1 MKRVSFFID
10 GFNLYHSIDDNR
22 SYHKYK
28 WLNFRRLA
36 ECFISKKDKIEHI
49 YYFTALA
56 DWSPKKIKRHKLLIR
71 ALKLNGVD
79 VVYGKFRKVD
89 KTCRICKKTY
99 QTYEEKQTDV
109 NIAIQLFRS
118 AIQDEYDTAMIVSGD
133 SDLIPS
139 IEAVKTTFPEK
150 QVGIIIPIGRRAELL
165 KQTSDFHMK
174 IKEKHLKSS
183 IFEEVIQVD
192 NNTQIVCPH
201 TWK

>member
-1 MKRVSFFID
+1 MVNSGKLIKPV
-10 GFNLYHSIDDNR
+10 GYV
-22 SYHKYK
+22 
-28 WLNFRRLA
+28 
-36 ECFISKKDKIEHI
+36 KKK
-49 YYFTALA
+49 
-56 DWSPKKIKRHKLLIR
+56 
-71 ALKLNGVD
+71 
-79 VVYGKFRKVD
+79 
-89 KTCRICKKTY
+89 Y

-183 IFEEVIQVD
+183 TFEEVIQVN
-192 NNTQIVCPH
+192 NNTQILCPP